1 MAVITAP
8 SSSTHTV
15 PYAISMGG
23 WRSLPTVPSDQ
34 TAGAFGSL
42 RIAAR
47 PPPVGHAAILKP
59 TEVRLTHRWRGMDSN
74 FQFLD
79 ALVRSAASSDLLA
92 PSGERSIS
100 STTSSAVRQTAA
112 SLGEAL
118 GELHR
123 ARLLLGD
130 LGAEQIADD
139 PRRLVPLAL
148 APRARDWCGRLAELG

>member
-1 MAVITAP
+1 
-8 SSSTHTV
+8 
-15 PYAISMGG
+15 
-23 WRSLPTVPSDQ
+23 
-34 TAGAFGSL
+34 
-42 RIAAR
+42 
-47 PPPVGHAAILKP
+47 
-59 TEVRLTHRWRGMDSN
+59 MDSN

-100 STTSSAVRQTAA
+100 STTSSAIRQTAA